1 MRAIRMLTVPNPF
14 SWTGWTG
21 QWQRQKEVL
30 VLLSPGSFCRL
41 LFGLNKDSYRNSL
54 MEQGKEREAG
64 WFSRRISHTRI
75 SWHSLNDKGTL
86 FHFFFFF
93 LPMRS
98 WFFNKVAYSAWLYKK
113 TNNTPC
119 KKSKLDPKQVKAN
132 MRSVGS
138 SSTSTTLSG
147 VSNWLLLHW
156 RLVLPELSFLDPWAQ
171 NATSGCWE
179 ERFYLP
185 SRRATAGWRLKA
197 RFAPCPQCE
206 ESLRCCSQVPA
217 RQGSQTLSVPASFK
231 LSQLLPC
238 FSRIYCPPEAGS
250 ETKRV
255 YKPSVQFWLKVTG
268 YRNPQII
275 FLSSSNTTSLPK
287 QISSITAER
296 NELDLP

>member
-54 MEQGKEREAG
+54 MEQGKR
-64 WFSRRISHTRI
+64 SRVILTEDLTHTYQLAQPEWQRDIIS
-75 SWHSLNDKGTL
+75 L
-86 FHFFFFF
+86 FFFF

-98 WFFNKVAYSAWLYKK
+98 WFFNKVAYSAWLHKK

-147 VSNWLLLHW
+147 ASNWLLLHW